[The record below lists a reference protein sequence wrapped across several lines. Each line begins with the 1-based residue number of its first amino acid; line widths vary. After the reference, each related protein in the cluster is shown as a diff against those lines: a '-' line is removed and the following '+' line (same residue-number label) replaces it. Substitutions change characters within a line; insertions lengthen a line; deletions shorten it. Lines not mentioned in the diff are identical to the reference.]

1 MPLNASGL
9 QGIIYDYI
17 SVLIS
22 FFKADVFL
30 LLGAQGMPL
39 VFLLNFI
46 FKKKLLLI
54 LEELSGK
61 GKSLDFSQ
69 NYI

>member
-30 LLGAQGMPL
+30 LLGAQGNTC
-39 VFLLNFI
+39 FFI
-46 FKKKLLLI
+46 KFYFQEK
-54 LEELSGK
+54 
-61 GKSLDFSQ
+61 
-69 NYI
+69 NYC